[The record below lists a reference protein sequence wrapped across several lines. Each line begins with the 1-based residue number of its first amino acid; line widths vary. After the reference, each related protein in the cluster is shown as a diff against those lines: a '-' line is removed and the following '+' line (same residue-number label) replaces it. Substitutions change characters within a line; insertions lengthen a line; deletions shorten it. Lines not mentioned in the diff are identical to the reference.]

1 MPATLYICYFG
12 VREPLV
18 QTQVLPYLREIKKGG
33 FEVSLLTFEPRRT
46 PADRAEFG
54 QIRNRL
60 AAEGIR
66 WHWLG
71 YHKRPSAL
79 ATAWD
84 ILRGSVFI
92 RRRIA
97 RYDVLHGRSH
107 VATLMGASA
116 RKFSRKKPKLLF
128 DIRGFMPEEYTD
140 AGIWPEGGLLYR
152 TAKTI
157 EKWLMKESDAFVVL
171 TEKARDILFPESRET
186 GRDRLGR
193 PVEVIPCCVD
203 LKKRF
208 AGDREGLRQE
218 YREKLGLANRK
229 VFVHIGALG
238 GLYLTREMAEMLA
251 AFRERD
257 QNTFALFLTQSDPK
271 IIETELQARGFGA
284 SDYFVGRARP
294 DEIEGFLCASDVGLS
309 VVKASYS
316 TASRSPTK
324 IAEYLACGLPV
335 IANAGVGDVDTLILK
350 HGVGVIV
357 REFEKQA
364 YFEAFDYIEQLGN
377 VSAKC
382 RETAIAEFDLTS
394 VGGLGYRRIY
404 GA

>member
-1 MPATLYICYFG
+1 VPATLYICYFG

-84 ILRGSVFI
+84 ILRGTVFI

-203 LKKRF
+203 PERF
-208 AGDREGLRQE
+208 AAANEE
-218 YREKLGLANRK
+218 NRK
-229 VFVHIGALG
+229 LVRQQFGINDRRVLVYVGSFG
-238 GLYLTREMAEMLA
+238 GWYLTKETIELFA
-251 AFRERD
+251 AFREKYRD
-257 QNTFALFLTQSDPK
+257 AFAMILTQSNPEEIK
-271 IIETELQARGFGA
+271 RLLTGKGYQPEQF
-284 SDYFVGRARP
+284 FVGRVAAEDLPRY
-294 DEIEGFLCASDVGLS
+294 LCAADIAVSFIKS
-309 VVKASYS
+309 CYS
-316 TASRSPTK
+316 KQSSSPTK

-364 YFEAFDYIEQLGN
+364 YFEALDYIEQLGN